1 MRRGEIFPAPCI
13 WANSGFLEAPLVKL
27 PRTLL
32 ARSFLL
38 MVILIVL
45 SFAASMAIS
54 RHVEQQP
61 RTRQMA
67 QLVVSVVNLTR
78 AAVLS
83 AAPEWR
89 SALLSELAES
99 EGLRVQMA
107 ESGDTLKALPDQ
119 PPELRMMV
127 EKVRDSL
134 GGNTRF
140 AAERNGVEALWVS
153 FFIGDEE
160 FWIALPRER
169 IEHPVSQMLLIW
181 GGVVLALAMLGA
193 YFIARQV
200 ARPLKRLAQAA
211 QQVGQGVTPQ
221 PLPERGAQE
230 IVAVSRAFNQMSA
243 DLAANERERALVL
256 AGISHDLRTP
266 LARIRLAAELSAD
279 ESLRDGLAADVEQM
293 DAVIRQFLDYA
304 RLDENEPAVS
314 TYVQALMQ
322 ETAQQFAAQA
332 KSLTLDLQPLPPLAM
347 RPLLLKRALSNLL
360 DNAVKYGGGEI
371 TLQLRQDGNKV
382 VLAVAD
388 RGAGIPAAQRE
399 AAKRPFVR
407 LENARSDAT
416 GSGLGLAIVERAAR
430 LHGGEFYLEDRAEGG
445 LEAKLVLPARL
456 PE

>member
-1 MRRGEIFPAPCI
+1 M
-13 WANSGFLEAPLVKL
+13 

-45 SFAASMAIS
+45 SFAASVAIF
-54 RHVEQQP
+54 RHVEQEP
-61 RTRQMA
+61 RTRQTA

-99 EGLRVQMA
+99 EGLLVQIA
-107 ESGDTLKALPDQ
+107 ETTDVLEALPGD
-119 PPELRMMV
+119 PPELRMMA

-140 AAERNGVEALWVS
+140 AAQRNGVEALWVS
-153 FFIGDEE
+153 FFIGGEE
-160 FWIALPRER
+160 FWVALPRER
-169 IEHPVSQMLLIW
+169 IEHPVSEVLLIW
-181 GGVVLALAMLGA
+181 GGVVLALALLGA

-200 ARPLKRLAQAA
+200 AHPLKRLAQAA
-211 QQVGQGVTPQ
+211 QQVGQGATPQ
-221 PLPERGAQE
+221 PLPERGAKE
-230 IVAVSRAFNQMSA
+230 IAAVSRAFNQMSA
-243 DLAANERERALVL
+243 DLAADERERALVL

-266 LARIRLAAELSAD
+266 LARVRLAAELSTD
-279 ESLRDGLAADVEQM
+279 ESLREGLVADVEQM

-304 RLDENEPAVS
+304 RLDESETAVL
-314 TYVQALMQ
+314 TDLQALMQ
-322 ETAQQFAAQA
+322 KTAQPFAAQA
-332 KSLTLDLQPLPPLAM
+332 RLTLDLQPVPPLAV
-347 RPLLLKRALSNLL
+347 RPLLLKRALANLL

-371 TLQLRQDGNKV
+371 SVQLGQDGNRV
-382 VLAVAD
+382 ILSVAD

-399 AAKRPFVR
+399 AAKRPFMR
-407 LENARSDAT
+407 LESARSDAT

-430 LHGGEFYLEDRAEGG
+430 LHGGKLQLEDRAGGG
-445 LEAKLVLPARL
+445 LVARLVLPAGL
-456 PE
+456 AG